1 MTTPM
6 TTAEE
11 LSRELAEAFSLTEHA
26 DGVLR
31 ASYFTERRGVVFGG
45 QLLGQAVMAASRTLP
60 GKQVRTVQTI
70 FARGAKLSE
79 PVDISVE
86 TMHDGRNV
94 GSVTV
99 TFRQGDRLCARALV
113 LLDVD
118 EPDVVRHQL
127 PMPAVAA
134 PDPAQARP
142 IWLAAPQTV
151 VVGAV
156 DLSETSVNG
165 PAELQL
171 WVRFPDAP
179 PGDTA
184 MSRALL
190 SHATDG
196 WLIAT
201 AMRPHAG
208 VGQSMAHKEL
218 STGVLAQD
226 ITFHADFDAAG
237 WLLIDHR
244 SEAAGAGRAY
254 GRGDVFTADG
264 TLVASFVQE
273 AMLRKFPEGQD
284 PRGRSST
291 IF

>member
-1 MTTPM
+1 MMTS
-6 TTAEE
+6 AAE
-11 LSRELAEAFSLTEHA
+11 LSRELAAAFTLTELA

-31 ASYFTERRGVVFGG
+31 APYFTERRGVVFGG
-45 QLLGQAVMAASRTLP
+45 QLLGQAVVAASRALP
-60 GKQVRTVQTI
+60 GKRVRTVQTI

-79 PVDISVE
+79 PVDITVE
-86 TMHDGRNV
+86 TMHDGRTV

-118 EPDVVRHQL
+118 EPDLVRHQL

-134 PDPAQARP
+134 PDPTRARP
-142 IWLAAPQTV
+142 IWLAAPETI
-151 VVGAV
+151 VVGDV
-156 DLSETSVNG
+156 DLSDPAVTG

-179 PGDTA
+179 PGDTV

-208 VGQSMAHKEL
+208 IGQSMAHREL

-226 ITFHADFDAAG
+226 ITFHTDFDAAG

-244 SEAAGAGRAY
+244 AEATGSGRTY

-273 AMLRKFPEGQD
+273 ALLRRFPEGQD
-284 PRGRSST
+284 PRGRAAT